1 MSSSSSLLGSFVSCY
16 LALVIRRPL
25 IVLVTMVLLTLV
37 AAFGLTNFKLD
48 ASADSLTLEHDTS
61 IDYFR
66 EISKRYQS
74 GDFLVP
80 TYSPKAEMFSDES
93 IETLK
98 QLRDELASVD
108 GVASVASMIDVPLLY
123 SPMRSLAEQKESTR
137 TLLTPDVDRA
147 MAKEEFLNSPIYR
160 DMLLSKDGTTTAL
173 LLNLKVNN
181 TYIEMARARDALRLK
196 RDKEGLTPEESEQL
210 EKIS

>member
-1 MSSSSSLLGSFVSCY
+1 PLLNFY

-25 IVLVTMVLLTLV
+25 VVMVLMVLLTL
-37 AAFGLTNFKLD
+37 AAAAGLPKMKLD

-66 EISKRYQS
+66 EGSKRYQS
-74 GDFLVP
+74 GDFLVL
-80 TYSPKAEMFSDES
+80 TYTPKAEMFSDDS
-93 IETLK
+93 INTLK

-147 MAKEEFLNSPIYR
+147 MAKEEFLSSPIYR

-181 TYIEMARARDALRLK
+181 TYIEMARTRDALRLK